1 MASIKTILAQ
11 LPKTPKVALAPD
23 MTLMPVSKLMR
34 TLPEDALAIVS
45 RNVLTVFGP
54 KARTVTF
61 RVLNDLTPTTDP
73 YATVDIF
80 YLVFDDL
87 DPEISFRET
96 TRTET
101 EYKKATLRR
110 LGPDEDIRDAWL
122 DEDVS
127 GPLAFESEDVFR
139 DKMTRGELIEMTDDV
154 GTYILCVG
162 MYDGLDEDFFF
173 FHPHEPLVVT
183 FVQ

>member
-11 LPKTPKVALAPD
+11 LPKTPKVLEPVA
-23 MTLMPVSKLMR
+23 MPVSKLMR

-45 RNVLTVFGP
+45 RNVPAVFGP

-61 RVLNDLTPTTDP
+61 RVLNGLTPTTDS

-87 DPEISFRET
+87 DPEISFRDII
-96 TRTET
+96 RTET

>member
-11 LPKTPKVALAPD
+11 LPKTPKVLEPVA
-23 MTLMPVSKLMR
+23 MPVSKLMR
-34 TLPEDALAIVS
+34 EYPEDALAIVS
-45 RNVLTVFGP
+45 RNVPTVFGP

-61 RVLNDLTPTTDP
+61 RVLDDLTPTDP
-73 YATVDIF
+73 YETVDIF
-80 YLVFDDL
+80 FLVFDDL
-87 DPEISFRET
+87 DLEISFRHII
-96 TRTET
+96 RTET

-110 LGPDEDIRDAWL
+110 IGPDEDIRDAWL

-127 GPLAFESEDVFR
+127 GPLAFESETVFR

-154 GTYILCVG
+154 GTYILSV
-162 MYDGLDEDFFF
+162 GLDEDFFF